1 MTLGPLPTG
10 AFTIDD
16 NTVQSKSYTDIV
28 LSYDGDVRGGR
39 NWQASLAITNLLDTD
54 PPVIPSFD
62 TRFSTQQTAPN
73 NFDIY
78 GRRYL
83 VTFGYRF

>member
-1 MTLGPLPTG
+1 MPLPTG

-28 LSYDGDVRGGR
+28 LSYDGDVRRGR

-62 TRFSTQQTAPN
+62 TRFSSQQNRAEQVRHLRAPLPRELRLP
-73 NFDIY
+73 F
-78 GRRYL
+78 
-83 VTFGYRF
+83 